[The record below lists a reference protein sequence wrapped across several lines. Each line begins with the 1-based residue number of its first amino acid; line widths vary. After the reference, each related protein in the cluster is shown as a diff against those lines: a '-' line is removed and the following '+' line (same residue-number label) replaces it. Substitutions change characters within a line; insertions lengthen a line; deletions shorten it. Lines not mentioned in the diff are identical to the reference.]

1 MKTLGLIGG
10 ISWVSTMDYYKQ
22 ISLEF
27 NKRLGQNDYGKL
39 IIYSLN
45 YQEVINNNSK
55 GDFEATYYLLQ
66 DAAINLKFA
75 GATAIVICANTLH
88 MFADRIEETV
98 KLPVVH
104 IVKATA
110 SEINKQGLKKVG
122 LLGTKATMEM
132 AFYKDILTS
141 NGIEAIVPDETDRN
155 FVHEKIFLELGKEI
169 FIPETKA
176 GYLTVINKLIAKG
189 AEGIILGCTEIPL
202 IIKQSDCSVPV
213 FDTGLIHS
221 IAAVE
226 FALNLSPADSAD

>member
-1 MKTLGLIGG
+1 MKILGLIGG
-10 ISWVSTMDYYKQ
+10 ISWISTIDYYKQ

-27 NKRLGQNDYGKL
+27 NKRLGGSDYAKL

-55 GDFEATYYLLQ
+55 GDFEATYQVLQ

-75 GATAIVICANTLH
+75 GAKAIVIGANTLH

-110 SEINKQGLKKVG
+110 EEIKKLGLKKVG

-132 AFYKDILTS
+132 AFYRDMLTDY
-141 NGIEAIVPDETDRN
+141 GIESIIPEEADRN
-155 FVHEKIFLELGKEI
+155 FVHEKIFSELGKEI
-169 FIPETKA
+169 FTQETKT
-176 GYLTVINKLIAKG
+176 GYLSIINKLIDKG
-189 AEGIILGCTEIPL
+189 AQGIILGCTEIPL

-213 FDTGLIHS
+213 FDTTLIHS
-221 IAAVE
+221 KAAVE
-226 FALNLSPADSAD
+226 FALAN